1 MGDEKY
7 PAEDQKIRNHTYC
20 FLQYG
25 KSYFGAL
32 VALALVTASSTA
44 SASCLATNKAKCSAA
59 INVGGL
65 VGQTSYTAI
74 PFVSSVYQISWGASP
89 GLAPANLFWQSGTNF
104 TNAQTMANARIA
116 ANALTQQG
124 IVAASGAQR
133 WEDTYEASLPASEF
147 PGEPS
152 WINDD
157 RQSIINLPEF
167 KAWASWEKAHAS
179 LFMVANDGGQVAT
192 EYRAWKGSWGHISPL
207 MPLAQADWPAGV
219 TNATYGDW
227 YAYRWGQTAAKSGA
241 YAIQLSD
248 FSDSQPSQPSWLEG
262 FNPQLTTAFASF
274 IGKAIPGT
282 TVAQK
287 AAYINAHYAPQWND
301 FLSDGYVKFYKAL
314 ATRLG
319 SATGQTGLVIDQCG
333 MWASARRFFGVDEQT
348 MASTV
353 GTANYICIWDDQTMQ
368 VGRSGESMI
377 WGIGGMVL
385 AAAREPDIRNG
396 ANLSADDAA
405 FWQATATFWSDL
417 TTAEQQERGLKEL
430 KRAWLETAW
439 SQIATRQG
447 TTRRAMAFMS
457 RDYWDSG
464 SIDATVAKLI
474 QTIVPTKPFG
484 FALYYSTAAERAI
497 EAGVPASGDLNA
509 TYMNPDILMNFK
521 NGGGAV
527 NYYVATAGLA
537 SLQAASKPAAWLM
550 LDGTL
555 PATELAALKKIAPVL
570 TSLSA
575 AKSFANA
582 PLAYSA
588 GLTGTGFYDQ
598 NSRLIVTV
606 TNQGAATIS
615 GKITLK
621 TLAAGAY
628 TATDLFTNAT
638 IRFTVASGTG
648 SLPVAVARWD
658 TRVFSIVRAS

>member
-1 MGDEKY
+1 MGGENCRTK
-7 PAEDQKIRNHTYC
+7 ARNIRNHTYC
-20 FLQYG
+20 VLTNW
-25 KSYFGAL
+25 KTYFGI
-32 VALALVTASSTA
+32 LAVLACMTGATA
-44 SASCLATNKAKCSAA
+44 SAGCLATNKAKCSTATNA
-59 INVGGL
+59 GGL

-157 RQSIINLPEF
+157 RQQIINQPEF
-167 KAWASWEKAHAS
+167 KAWAAWENAHQN
-179 LFMVANDGGQVAT
+179 LFMVANDGGQMAT

-207 MPLAQADWPAGV
+207 MPLPAADAPPGM

-227 YAYRWGQTAAKSGA
+227 YAYRWGQTAYLSGA
-241 YAIQLSD
+241 YGIQLSD
-248 FSDSQPSQPSWLEG
+248 FSDSQPSQPSWIEG
-262 FNPQLTTAFASF
+262 FNPEIMNAFSAM
-274 IGKAIPGT
+274 IHQTIPGT

-287 AAYINAHYAPQWND
+287 ASYINANLTNAWND
-301 FLSDGYVKFYKAL
+301 YLAVGYAKFFYALSTQLSFN
-314 ATRLG
+314 
-319 SATGQTGLVIDQCG
+319 TGQTGLVIDQCG
-333 MWASARRFFGVDEQT
+333 MWPSARRFYGIDQT
-348 MASTV
+348 TIASTV

-396 ANLSADDAA
+396 ANLSADDDS
-405 FWQATATFWSDL
+405 FWQATATFWGNL
-417 TTAEQQERGLKEL
+417 TTAEQHERGLKEL

-457 RDYWDSG
+457 RDYWDGG
-464 SIDATVAKLI
+464 SIDAQVQKVI
-474 QTIVPTKPFG
+474 QSIVPTRPFG
-484 FALYYSTAAERAI
+484 FALYYSNAAERAM

-527 NYYVATAGLA
+527 NYYVATAGVA
-537 SLQAASKPAAWLM
+537 SLQAASKPAAWLV

-555 PATELAALKKIAPVL
+555 PAAELASLQKIAPVL

-575 AKSFANA
+575 AKSFINA

-588 GLTGTGFYDQ
+588 ELTGIGFYDQ
-598 NSRLIVTV
+598 SNRLIVTV
-606 TNQGAATIS
+606 TNQGTGTVN
-615 GKITLK
+615 GKVTLK
-621 TLAAGAY
+621 TLAAGTY
-628 TATDLFTNAT
+628 VATDLFTNAT
-638 IRFTVASGTG
+638 IRFTVASGNG
-648 SLPVAVARWD
+648 IMPVSVARWD
-658 TRVFSIVRAS
+658 TRAFSIVHT

>member
-1 MGDEKY
+1 MGDANY
-7 PAEDQKIRNHTYC
+7 RAEGRKIRNHTYC
-20 FLQYG
+20 VLKAG
-25 KSYFGAL
+25 KNYFGVL
-32 VALALVTASSTA
+32 VALAFTIVASTA
-44 SASCLATNKAKCSAA
+44 SAGCLATNEAKCSAA
-59 INVGGL
+59 INAGGL

-104 TNAQTMANARIA
+104 TNAQTMANAKIA

-133 WEDTYEASLPASEF
+133 WEDTYEASLPESEF

-157 RQSIINLPEF
+157 RQQIINQPEF
-167 KAWASWEKAHAS
+167 KAWAAWEKAHQT

-207 MPLAQADWPAGV
+207 MPLPQADWPPGV
-219 TNATYGDW
+219 TNANYGDW
-227 YAYRWGQTAAKSGA
+227 YAYRWGQTAQLSGA

-262 FNPQLTTAFASF
+262 FNPQLTTEFASF
-274 IGKAIPGT
+274 IGKVIPGA

-287 AAYINAHYAPQWND
+287 AAYINAHNAPQWND
-301 FLSDGYVKFYKAL
+301 FLSTGYAKFYKAL
-314 ATRLG
+314 RTRLSG
-319 SATGQTGLVIDQCG
+319 ATGQAGLVIDQCG
-333 MWASARRFFGVDEQT
+333 MWPSARRFFGVDEQI

-396 ANLSADDAA
+396 ANLSANDDA
-405 FWQATATFWSDL
+405 FWQATATFWPNLS
-417 TTAEQQERGLKEL
+417 TADQHERGLKEL

-439 SQIATRQG
+439 SQIATREG
-447 TTRRAMAFMS
+447 VSRRAMAFMS
-457 RDYWDSG
+457 RDYWDGG

-474 QTIVPTKPFG
+474 RTIVPTKPFG
-484 FALYYSTAAERAI
+484 FALYYSTAAERAM
-497 EAGVPASGDLNA
+497 EASVPRSGDLNA

-537 SLQAASKPAAWLM
+537 KLQVTSKPAAWLV

-555 PATELAALKKIAPVL
+555 PAAEMASLKAVAPVL
-570 TSLSA
+570 TSLAA
-575 AKSFANA
+575 AKAYPNA
-582 PLAYSA
+582 PLTYSA

-598 NSRLIVTV
+598 SNRLIVTA
-606 TNQGAATIS
+606 TNQGTATVS
-615 GKITLK
+615 GNITLK
-621 TLAAGAY
+621 TLPVGAY
-628 TATDLFTNAT
+628 TATDLFTGAKIPFVVT
-638 IRFTVASGTG
+638 SAGGT
-648 SLPVAVARWD
+648 LPLTAARWD
-658 TRVFSIVRAS
+658 TRAFAIVRA

>member
-1 MGDEKY
+1 MGDANY
-7 PAEDQKIRNHTYC
+7 RVEDRKIRNYTYC
-20 FLQYG
+20 VLKSG
-25 KSYFGAL
+25 KNYFGAL
-32 VALALVTASSTA
+32 VALAFMAAASTA
-44 SASCLATNKAKCSAA
+44 SAGCLATDKAKCSAA
-59 INVGGL
+59 INAGGL
-65 VGQTSYTAI
+65 VGQTSYTTI

-89 GLAPANLFWQSGTNF
+89 GLAPANLFWQSGSNF
-104 TNAQTMANARIA
+104 TNLVTMTNARIA
-116 ANALTQQG
+116 ATALTAQG
-124 IVAASGAQR
+124 IVPASGAQR

-157 RQSIINLPEF
+157 RQQIINQPEF
-167 KAWASWEKAHAS
+167 KAWAAWEKAHQD

-192 EYRAWKGSWGHISPL
+192 DYRAWKGSWGHISPL
-207 MPLAQADWPAGV
+207 MPLAKADWPAGV

-227 YAYRWGQTAAKSGA
+227 YAERWGQTAAKSGA

-262 FNPQLTTAFASF
+262 FNPQLTTAFAAF

-301 FLSDGYVKFYKAL
+301 FLSNGYAKFYKAL

-319 SATGQTGLVIDQCG
+319 GATGQTGLVIDQCG
-333 MWASARRFFGVDEQT
+333 MWPSARRFYGVDEQT
-348 MASTV
+348 MATTV
-353 GTANYICIWDDQTMQ
+353 GAANYICIWDDQTMQ

-385 AAAREPDIRNG
+385 GAAREPDVRNG
-396 ANLSADDAA
+396 ANLSADDDQ
-405 FWQATATFWSDL
+405 FWQATAAFWPTLS
-417 TTAEQQERGLKEL
+417 TADQHERGLKEL

-439 SQIATRQG
+439 SQVATREG
-447 TTRRAMAFMS
+447 ASRRAMSFLS
-457 RDYWDSG
+457 RDYWDGG
-464 SIDATVAKLI
+464 SIDASVANLI
-474 QTIVPTKPFG
+474 RTIVPTKPFG
-484 FALYYSTAAERAI
+484 FALYYSTAAERAM
-497 EAGVPASGDLNA
+497 EASVPASGDLNA

-527 NYYVATAGLA
+527 NYYVATAGLPN
-537 SLQAASKPAAWLM
+537 LQAAAKPAAWLV

-555 PATELAALKKIAPVL
+555 PAAELASLKKVAPVL
-570 TSLSA
+570 TSLAA
-575 AKSFANA
+575 AKAYGNA

-598 NSRLIVTV
+598 ANRLIVTA
-606 TNQGAATIS
+606 TNQGAATLN

-621 TLAAGAY
+621 TLPVGAY
-628 TATDLFTNAT
+628 AATDLFTGAK
-638 IRFTVASGTG
+638 IAFTVTSAGG
-648 SLPVAVARWD
+648 ALPLSVARWD
-658 TRVFSIVRAS
+658 TRAFSIVRA